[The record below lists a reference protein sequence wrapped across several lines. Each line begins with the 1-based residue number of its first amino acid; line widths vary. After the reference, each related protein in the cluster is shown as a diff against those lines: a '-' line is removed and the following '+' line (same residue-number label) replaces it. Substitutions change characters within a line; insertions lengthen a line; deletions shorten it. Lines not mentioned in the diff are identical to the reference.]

1 MAAVIGSTVGGSDSV
16 EHKVH
21 PAFEQ
26 LRSHRIETLNITVE
40 EYRHRKT
47 GARHLHLAADN
58 DENVFFVAL
67 RTFPMDSTGVAH
79 ILEHTALCGS
89 ERFPVRDPFFMM
101 IHRSLNT
108 FMNAFTSSDW
118 TAYPFASMNRKDFDN
133 LLTVYLDSV
142 FFSTLDPLDFAQE
155 GHRLEFDTPTDPA
168 TDLVYR
174 GVVYNEMKGAMSS
187 PTSQLWQNLSSHLFP
202 TTTYHYN
209 SGGEPDQIVDLSYQ
223 DMLSFYRHHYHPSNA
238 TFATYGNIPA
248 HEHHARFEELA
259 LKRFD
264 RLEIE
269 LPVHDEKRLF
279 SPVRVEQGYAIS
291 EQEDTA
297 GKTHIVMGWLLGHSF
312 DLQENLEAQLLASVL
327 LENSASPLMRA
338 LETTDIGHAPSPM
351 CGIEDSNREMT
362 FVCGIEGSEPG
373 QQGALETLIE
383 ETLAR
388 VVSEGVSEERL
399 EAILH
404 QLELQQREIA
414 GDQFPYGLQ
423 LIMSAISP
431 MIHGGDPVEL
441 LDLEPVLEK
450 MREKIRDP
458 GYVPDLIRRKIL
470 ENPHRVTLTL
480 RPDDKLEPRRQQAIR
495 EALARRKAAL
505 TEQETQE
512 IIDRARALEDRQARK
527 DDDSM
532 LPKVDLSDVP
542 LQLPE
547 PECRYDGDSS
557 TSLYARGTNGLVYE
571 QIIVPVPDLSQD
583 DLVLLPYYTT
593 LITEVGCGDL
603 DYLGMQDRISAESGG
618 ISVSFSAKGGI
629 DDAQNLSGYLVFSG
643 KALARNRAELTRL
656 LADVFNSARFDEQE
670 RIRELVAQVR
680 TRRDQAVTG
689 SGHSLAMGAASQ
701 GISPGAWLA
710 FRLGGLEAI
719 RGARVLD
726 KSLDDPEDLA
736 TFCDS
741 LARLHGRIRQQSR
754 QFLLV
759 AEDEQLEPMLDD
771 VKELWSGQP
780 AATGEQWRL
789 SHRPYQVHQA
799 WLTSTQ
805 VNFCSR
811 AFPTVAVDHPD
822 AAPLSVLGGF
832 LRNGYLHRAIRE
844 KGGAYGG
851 GAGQDSV
858 NGTFRF
864 FSYRDPR
871 LSETLD
877 DFDQSLRWLEE
888 ENHEAQDLEE
898 SILGVIGQLDRP
910 RSPAGAARHAF
921 HNRLFGRTPEQRS
934 RFRERVLAVTIADMQ
949 RVART
954 WLAPENASTAVVTS
968 HDNRELAQKLG
979 LELREL

>member
-1 MAAVIGSTVGGSDSV
+1 MAAVTESIGNRES
-16 EHKVH
+16 KAH

-26 LRSHRIETLNITVE
+26 FRSHRIETLNLTVE

-67 RTFPMDSTGVAH
+67 RTFPMDSTGIAH
-79 ILEHTALCGS
+79 VLEHTALCGS

-142 FFSTLDPLDFAQE
+142 FFSSLDPLDFAQE
-155 GHRLEFDTPTDPA
+155 GHRLEFDTPNDPS

-174 GVVYNEMKGAMSS
+174 GIVYNEMKGAMSS
-187 PTSQLWQNLSSHLFP
+187 PSSQLWQNLSSHLFP

-209 SGGEPDQIVDLSYQ
+209 SGGEPDHIVDLSYA
-223 DMLSFYRHHYHPSNA
+223 DLLSFYRHHYHPSNA

-248 HEHHARFEELA
+248 HEHHERFEELA

-264 RLEIE
+264 RLDID
-269 LPVHDEKRLF
+269 LPVQDEKRLF

-291 EQEDTA
+291 EQEETA
-297 GKTHIVMGWLLGHSF
+297 NKTHIVMGWLLGHSF
-312 DLQENLEAQLLASVL
+312 DLQENLEGELLVSVL

-338 LETTDIGHAPSPM
+338 LETTDIGHAPSPL

-362 FVCGIEGSEPG
+362 FVCGIEGTEPG
-373 QQGALETLIE
+373 QQGALETLVE

-388 VVSEGVSEERL
+388 VVSEGVSQERL

-404 QLELQQREIA
+404 QLELHQREIA

-441 LDLEPVLEK
+441 LDLEPVLET

-458 GYVPDLIRRKIL
+458 DYVPDLIRRKLL

-480 RPDDKLEPRRQQAIR
+480 RPDQKLDARRQEAIR

-505 TEQETQE
+505 TEKEVQE
-512 IIDRARALEDRQARK
+512 IIDRAQALEERQTRK
-527 DDDSM
+527 DDDSI

-547 PECRYDGDSS
+547 PEVRYDGDASAA
-557 TSLYARGTNGLVYE
+557 LYARGTNGLVYE
-571 QIIVPVPDLSQD
+571 QIVVPAPDLSED
-583 DLVLLPYYTT
+583 ELVLLPYYTT
-593 LITEVGCGDL
+593 LISEVGCGEL
-603 DYLGMQDRISAESGG
+603 DYLQMQDRISAESGG
-618 ISVSFSAKGGI
+618 IGVSFSAKGQV
-629 DDAQNLSGYLVFSG
+629 DNVHNLNGYMIFNG
-643 KALARNRAELTRL
+643 KALARNRAALTRL
-656 LADVFNSARFDEQE
+656 LGDVFNGARFDEHE
-670 RIRELVAQVR
+670 RIRELVAKVR
-680 TRRDQAVTG
+680 VRREQAVTG
-689 SGHSLAMGAASQ
+689 SGHGLAMGAASQ
-701 GISPGAWLA
+701 GVSPGAWLA

-719 RGARVLD
+719 RGSKSLD
-726 KSLDDPEDLA
+726 KSLEDPAELA
-736 TFCDS
+736 SFCDRLAS
-741 LARLHGRIRQQSR
+741 LHSRIRKQQR
-754 QFLLV
+754 QFLLI
-759 AEDEQLEPMLDD
+759 AEDEQLQPMLDE
-771 VKELWSGQP
+771 VKEFWGAGSGES
-780 AATGEQWRL
+780 AKSWELG
-789 SHRPYQVHQA
+789 HKPYQVHQA

-811 AFPTVAVDHPD
+811 AFSTVAVDHPD
-822 AAPLSVLGGF
+822 AAALTVLGGF

-871 LSETLD
+871 LSETLE
-877 DFDQSLRWLEE
+877 DFDRSLKWLEE
-888 ENHEAQDLEE
+888 EDHDAQDLEE

-921 HNRLFGRTPEQRS
+921 HNHLFGRSPEQRS
-934 RFRERVLAVTIADMQ
+934 RFRERVLSVTIDDMK
-949 RVART
+949 RVARA
-954 WLAPENASTAVVTS
+954 WLMPENASTAVITS
-968 HDNRELAQKLG
+968 HENRELAEKLG
-979 LELREL
+979 LELQEV